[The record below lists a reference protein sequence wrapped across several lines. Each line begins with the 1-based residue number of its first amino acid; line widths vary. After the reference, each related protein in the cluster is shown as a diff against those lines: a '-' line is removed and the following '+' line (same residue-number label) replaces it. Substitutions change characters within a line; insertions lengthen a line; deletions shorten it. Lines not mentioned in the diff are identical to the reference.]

1 MPSNLLLGNPIQS
14 FNEGQAVG
22 RQNRFNALA
31 GQAVAAPADQR
42 AGLLGQAA
50 QADPIKAVALQG
62 ELAKQ
67 DDTDEDRR
75 NKALANMARFY
86 VSAPDA
92 AKPQVR
98 AQLAPSLAKFGI
110 DATNVS
116 PEDFD
121 KAAQAIV
128 EAWTPTSATPTGFR
142 EFDMKARAA
151 GLKPGTPE
159 YEQAARVALGTEGRA
174 SNAGYG
180 FEQVEGA
187 DGRKYLQ
194 RRNPRTGA
202 VEVYD
207 PTTGDFA
214 PVGGGAAPAGAP
226 AANPDPTIVGPIQTQ
241 PVAPQVDTSP
251 VDDANR
257 WLRAG
262 LPEQEVGVR
271 LAAKYG
277 QQLGGA
283 KYPSVVIRN
292 GVATAGSTGGAPA
305 RAPADPSLLVSRAPE
320 DTAGAVQN
328 AKNAS
333 DLAYLPQTERIKA
346 DSAVDQAG
354 RTATA
359 KGEAERQLDQPQA
372 QASLTDAE
380 SNLDRMAQAANDLI
394 HHPGLRGI
402 TSWNARV
409 PDAPGSD
416 AANAR
421 ALLTSLKSQIGFG
434 VLQAMRNASKTG
446 GALGSVSDAEGVRL
460 ENNLAALE
468 QSQSPEAFASNLQK
482 IIDYTK
488 GTKGRLRNAYDQTY
502 GGRAPA
508 AAAQHPT
515 PQTQADFDALPSG
528 ALYVDPDDG
537 KTYRKP

>member
-1 MPSNLLLGNPIQS
+1 MPNLLLGNQVQS
-14 FNEGQAVG
+14 FNEGQQVG

-31 GQAVAAPADQR
+31 GQAIAAPADQR
-42 AGLLGQAA
+42 AGLIAQAA
-50 QADPIKAVALQG
+50 QADPVKALAVNGALTQ
-62 ELAKQ
+62 Q

-75 NKALANMARFY
+75 NKAIVNMARFY

-121 KAAQAIV
+121 KTAQAIV
-128 EAWTPTSATPTGFR
+128 EAWTPTSSTPTGFR

-159 YEQAARVALGTEGRA
+159 YEQAARVQLGTEGRA
-174 SNAGYG
+174 SNAGFG
-180 FEQVEGA
+180 FETAEGA

-207 PTTGDFA
+207 PRTGDFA
-214 PVGGGAAPAGAP
+214 PVGGAPAAGGSTGAPQLVGPVQYQAAGGAP
-226 AANPDPTIVGPIQTQ
+226 ASPTATPADEANALLAQ
-241 PVAPQVDTSP
+241 
-251 VDDANR
+251 
-257 WLRAG
+257 
-262 LPEQEVGVR
+262 GVPADQAAMR
-271 LAAKYG
+271 VAAKRQ

-283 KYPSVVIRN
+283 YPTLVFKDGKFSD
-292 GVATAGSTGGAPA
+292 GASGGTPD
-305 RAPADPSLLVSRAPE
+305 RPPADPSLLVSRSPE
-320 DTAGAVQN
+320 ATAAATEDAKQGVQ
-328 AKNAS
+328 
-333 DLAYLPQTERIKA
+333 LAYLPRTEAVKTRA
-346 DSAVDQAG
+346 DIERAG
-354 RTATA
+354 GTARA

-372 QASLTDAE
+372 QASLTDAAT
-380 SNLDRMAQAANDLI
+380 NLDRMAQAANDLI
-394 HHPGLRGI
+394 HHPGLNGI

-409 PDAPGSD
+409 PDAPGSQ

-446 GALGSVSDAEGVRL
+446 GALGSVSDSEGIRL

-468 QSQSPEAFASNLQK
+468 QSQSPEAFKANLQK
-482 IIDYTK
+482 IVEYANS
-488 GTKGRLRNAYDQTY
+488 TKGRLTNAYQQTY
-502 GGRAPA
+502 AGQRQASPA
-508 AAAQHPT
+508 TANHPT

-528 ALYVDPDDG
+528 SLYVDPDDG
-537 KTYRKP
+537 QTYRKP

>member
-1 MPSNLLLGNPIQS
+1 MPNLLLGNPMQS
-14 FNEGQAVG
+14 FNEGMQIG
-22 RQNRFNALA
+22 RQNQFNNLA
-31 GQAVAAPADQR
+31 GQAIAAPPDQR
-42 AGLLGQAA
+42 DALFAQAA
-50 QADPIKAVALQG
+50 QADPRQALALRGALSQ
-62 ELAKQ
+62 Q

-75 NKALANMARFY
+75 NKALVNMARFY

-98 AQLAPSLAKFGI
+98 AQLAPSLSKFGI
-110 DATNVS
+110 DTTNVS

-128 EAWTPTSATPTGFR
+128 EAWTPTTATPTGFR
-142 EFDMKARAA
+142 EFDMKAQAA
-151 GLKPGTPE
+151 GLKRGTPE
-159 YEQAARVALGTEGRA
+159 YQQAARVALGTEGRA

-194 RRNPRTGA
+194 RRNPRTGE

-207 PTTGDFA
+207 PTSGDFA
-214 PVGGGAAPAGAP
+214 PVGGGAAPSAAP
-226 AANPDPTIVGPIQTQ
+226 ASRDPTIVGPIQEQ
-241 PVAPQVDTSP
+241 PVTPAAPQVDTSP

-257 WLRAG
+257 WLKSG
-262 LPEQEVGVR
+262 VPEREVGVR

-292 GVATAGSTGGAPA
+292 GIASAGTTGGASA

-320 DTAGAVQN
+320 DTASAVQN

-333 DLAYLPQTERIKA
+333 DLAYLPQTERVKA
-346 DSAVDQAG
+346 DAAVDQAG
-354 RTATA
+354 RTVTA

-372 QASLTDAE
+372 QAALSDAS
-380 SNLDRMAQAANDLI
+380 SNLDRLADTARRVMQ
-394 HHPGLRGI
+394 HPGLTGI
-402 TSWNARV
+402 TSWQAKI
-409 PDAPGSD
+409 PDVPGSE

-421 ALLTSLKSQIGFG
+421 AELVALKSQVGFG

-446 GALGSVSDAEGVRL
+446 GALGSVSDSEGQRL

-468 QSQSPEAFASNLQK
+468 QSQSPEAFRANLQR
-482 IIDYTK
+482 IIDYTTQAK
-488 GTKGRLRNAYDQTY
+488 SRLNTAYNQAY
-502 GGRAPA
+502 GGQRATSAAPTAPQPGHTEGGYRFKGGDPGNPA
-508 AAAQHPT
+508 NWEQI
-515 PQTQADFDALPSG
+515 
-528 ALYVDPDDG
+528 
-537 KTYRKP
+537 

>member
-1 MPSNLLLGNPIQS
+1 MPNLLLGNPLQS
-14 FNEGQAVG
+14 FNEGVQTG
-22 RQNRFNALA
+22 RANRFDALA
-31 GQAVAAPADQR
+31 GQAVAAAPDQR
-42 AGLLGQAA
+42 GDLIAQAA
-50 QADPIKAVALQG
+50 QADPLKAMALNGALTQQ
-62 ELAKQ
+62 A
-67 DDTDEDRR
+67 DSDEDRR
-75 NKALANMARFY
+75 QKALVNMARFY

-121 KAAQAIV
+121 KTAQAIV
-128 EAWTPTSATPTGFR
+128 EAWTPTSGMPTGFR

-174 SNAGYG
+174 SNAGFG
-180 FEQVEGA
+180 FENVEGA

-214 PVGGGAAPAGAP
+214 PVGGGAAPTGAP
-226 AANPDPTIVGPIQTQ
+226 AANPDPTIVGPIQEQ
-241 PVAPQVDTSP
+241 PVVPAAPQVDTSP

-257 WLRAG
+257 WLKAG
-262 LPEQEVGVR
+262 VPEQEVGAR

-292 GVATAGSTGGAPA
+292 GVASAGSTGGAPA

-333 DLAYLPQTERIKA
+333 DLAYLPHTEAVKTQADIERAAGTERAKTEVEAEAKRTA
-346 DSAVDQAG
+346 DARQRQKDAQDTLNLLDQAEKILPNATG
-354 RTATA
+354 SAGGQFIDTAAASVGKSTEGAQATA
-359 KGEAERQLDQPQA
+359 RLQTIAGLLTSKMPRMQGPQSDRDVQLYQQMAGDLANPRLPVETRKAAA
-372 QASLTDAE
+372 QTIRELNQKYA
-380 SNLDRMAQAANDLI
+380 NGPAQAAPSAQATPTGNFGHL
-394 HHPGLRGI
+394 
-402 TSWNARV
+402 WN
-409 PDAPGSD
+409 
-416 AANAR
+416 
-421 ALLTSLKSQIGFG
+421 
-434 VLQAMRNASKTG
+434 
-446 GALGSVSDAEGVRL
+446 
-460 ENNLAALE
+460 
-468 QSQSPEAFASNLQK
+468 
-482 IIDYTK
+482 
-488 GTKGRLRNAYDQTY
+488 
-502 GGRAPA
+502 
-508 AAAQHPT
+508 
-515 PQTQADFDALPSG
+515 
-528 ALYVDPDDG
+528 
-537 KTYRKP
+537 